1 MENKPIL
8 QLEFH
13 LRKPYNAAKLLIEAF
28 NEIIEEGGRG
38 EICIRNDNPTKN
50 RNILMLKI
58 YRCRN
63 SYYSTSLSASIT
75 DEIDKTLRKDISK
88 FNFANAIN
96 CLTSFEIEDP
106 KDSTHGQTI
115 KMSVFQ
121 PNNAKFNKVLKSNF
135 EIFDLA

>member
-1 MENKPIL
+1 MEKPVL

-13 LRKPYNAAKLLIEAF
+13 LRKPYNESKLLIEAF
-28 NEIIEEGGRG
+28 NGIIEEGGRA
-38 EICIRNDNPTKN
+38 EICIKNDNPSKN

-75 DEIDKTLRKDISK
+75 DEIDNNLKKDISK

-96 CLTSFEIEDP
+96 CPTSFEIEDP
-106 KDSTHGQTI
+106 KDSIHGQTI
-115 KMSVFQ
+115 KMSVF
-121 PNNAKFNKVLKSNF
+121 
-135 EIFDLA
+135 

>member
-8 QLEFH
+8 QLEFN

-38 EICIRNDNPTKN
+38 EICIRNENPTKN

-96 CLTSFEIEDP
+96 CPTSFEIEDP

-121 PNNAKFNKVLKSNF
+121 PNNAELNKVLKSNF
-135 EIFDLA
+135 ETFDLA

>member
-1 MENKPIL
+1 MEKPIL
-8 QLEFH
+8 QLDFH
-13 LRKPYNAAKLLIEAF
+13 LRKPYNEAKLLIEAF
-28 NEIIEEGGRG
+28 NGIIEEGGRA
-38 EICIRNDNPTKN
+38 EICIKNDNPSKN

-75 DEIDKTLRKDISK
+75 DEIDNNFKKDISK

-96 CLTSFEIEDP
+96 CPTSFEIEAP
-106 KDSTHGQTI
+106 KDSIHGQTI

-121 PNNAKFNKVLKSNF
+121 TNNPELNKVLKSNF
-135 EIFDLA
+135 ETFDLA

>member
-13 LRKPYNAAKLLIEAF
+13 LRKPYNAAKLLIAAF

-63 SYYSTSLSASIT
+63 SYYSTSLSASTT

-96 CLTSFEIEDP
+96 CPTSFEIEDP

-121 PNNAKFNKVLKSNF
+121 PNNAELNKVLKSNF
-135 EIFDLA
+135 ETFDLA